1 MIIILGCGGH
11 KDGNQHYDLVFL
23 SAYAVQGV
31 QRAEGVPAGGRG
43 LPGEG
48 QEERMLLRLRTDLGS
63 DE

>member
-1 MIIILGCGGH
+1 MITTTTIYVGDIKMGIRITTS
-11 KDGNQHYDLVFL
+11 FF
-23 SAYAVQGV
+23 AYAVQGV
-31 QRAEGVPAGGRG
+31 QRAAGVPAGGRG